1 VQSKSIAYPMVD
13 CPSKF
18 SAEGVS
24 TGLLPVGIFR
34 LIQPHLLVQVLFLVI
49 QPLIWIPDQYHQHLM
64 STTSFVLSSR
74 LINKYLP
81 KESNMWE
88 VRLRW

>member
-1 VQSKSIAYPMVD
+1 VQSKSIAYPMID
-13 CPSKF
+13 YPSKF

-34 LIQPHLLVQVLFLVI
+34 LIQPHLQVLFLVI
-49 QPLIWIPDQYHQHLM
+49 QPLIWIPDQYRYHLM

-74 LINKYLP
+74 LINKYLR
-81 KESNMWE
+81 KESNAWG
-88 VRLRW
+88 VRLGW

>member
-34 LIQPHLLVQVLFLVI
+34 LIQPHLLVQVLFPVI
-49 QPLIWIPDQYHQHLM
+49 QPLI
-64 STTSFVLSSR
+64 
-74 LINKYLP
+74 
-81 KESNMWE
+81 
-88 VRLRW
+88 